1 MKYFIV
7 VLVLVLSVSLGV
19 AQDYVQRE
27 GQPFTKTAYG
37 QTYFKSDSNYVK
49 SGSTAQWYTVTIS
62 YDTTAGSTVAYWC
75 AGNDSTHA
83 IPLRPGVGG
92 GYGDGRTFKVYGLRF
107 YRVKG
112 ALPVTTVIE

>member
-19 AQDYVQRE
+19 AQDYINAFNA
-27 GQPFTKTAYG
+27 PFCKTAYG
-37 QTYFKSDSNYVK
+37 AASFKADSNYVWVNGTNK
-49 SGSTAQWYTVTIS
+49 WFTVTIS

-75 AGNDSTHA
+75 RSDDSTKA
-83 IPLRPGVGG
+83 IPLRPGTGG
-92 GYGDGRTFKVYGLRF
+92 SYGDARTFKVYGLRW

-112 ALPVTTVIE
+112 AVPVTTVIE